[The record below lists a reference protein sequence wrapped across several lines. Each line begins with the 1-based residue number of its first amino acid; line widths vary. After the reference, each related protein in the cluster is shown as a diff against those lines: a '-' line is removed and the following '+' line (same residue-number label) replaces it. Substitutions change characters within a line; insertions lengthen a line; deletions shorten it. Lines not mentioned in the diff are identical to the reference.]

1 MVYITD
7 WVVDPYCAP
16 AIMQSTEKGITMRNS
31 DLLHMQHALRLLKR
45 DEKEAYLN
53 QDGDIQIGK
62 RTISYVRMPAGNG
75 TVGGYRVQEPLEGDD
90 DLYDA
95 VFTRSF
101 NKAVELVLEDPSL
114 SVGIHHAFKDSFF
127 SDWNWEEK

>member
-1 MVYITD
+1 
-7 WVVDPYCAP
+7 
-16 AIMQSTEKGITMRNS
+16 MQSTEKGITMRNS
-31 DLLHMQHALRLLKR
+31 DLLHIQHALRLLKR

-75 TVGGYRVQEPLEGDD
+75 TVGGYRIQEPLEGDN
-90 DLYDA
+90 DLFDA

-101 NKAVELVLEDPSL
+101 NKAIELILEDPSL

-127 SDWNWEEK
+127 SDWSWEGK